1 MVWLTTVLNEDIEVY
16 SPFGELERRV
26 RLTPTEWAILNE
38 LARSFGT
45 TAKKERIM
53 DAVWGDN
60 PIGDE
65 SLRAHIK
72 AIRQKL
78 AEGTVPLKITN
89 TRRSG
94 YSLSFL
100 TSPNRF
106 IHCYNKN
113 LYIYTQIDERQPIT
127 QRIIEAEAEERTLEA
142 LHAVLVDRWR
152 EVERNRSIK
161 LEFRTEADGRY
172 SLYYNNL
179 LLATGKSLHELTDKI
194 YECLSN
200 LLPLIKT
207 MG

>member
-1 MVWLTTVLNEDIEVY
+1 MVWLTVVLNEDIEVY
-16 SPFGELERRV
+16 SPFGKLERRV

-100 TSPNRF
+100 ASPNRF
-106 IHCYNKN
+106 IHRHNKN
-113 LYIYTQIDERQPIT
+113 LYIYTQIDDRQPIT
-127 QRIIEAEAEERTLEA
+127 QRIIKVEAEERTLEA

-152 EVERNRSIK
+152 EVERSRSVK
-161 LEFRTEADGRY
+161 LEFRTEPDGRY

-207 MG
+207 TG